1 MASIRKSEIMMQL
14 PKTEDK
20 QAQLTEYH
28 RGKYTYQDHVSREKM
43 AEICMENYD
52 PEFSKTA
59 KPGDIL
65 VAGFNFGC
73 VISPTLAIR
82 SNL

>member
-1 MASIRKSEIMMQL
+1 
-14 PKTEDK
+14 
-20 QAQLTEYH
+20 
-28 RGKYTYQDHVSREKM
+28 M

-52 PEFSKTA
+52 PEFSTTA